1 MTGDTFSAEHII
13 ADAPL
18 YLNYLSVNGEGLGT
32 YVCGSKTGVRF
43 VIENNWLQ
51 KDKKG
56 LSGIWKAR

>member
-43 VIENNWLQ
+43 VIENN
-51 KDKKG
+51 
-56 LSGIWKAR
+56 